1 MPIYTVTNKKAD
13 AGQDNPT
20 RMVRAANKAQAL
32 RHVADE
38 FVVEAATQ
46 DDLVMHVSAGVKVE
60 DARDVGEVTA

>member
-1 MPIYTVTNKKAD
+1 MPIYTVSNKKAE
-13 AGQDNPT
+13 GQPP
-20 RMVRAANKAQAL
+20 RLVRASNKAQAL

-60 DARDVGEVTA
+60 DARDVGEATA